1 MTKQRHLAPTKK
13 YFVTR
18 EPKKNTKVLL
28 LLKDDLKPYLSK
40 AQRESLLLDVGDQYK
55 AAKKKEQNENMPKI
69 TMSVA
74 AVQVMEG
81 KITNEQFIKG
91 IEEGWILVS

>member
-1 MTKQRHLAPTKK
+1 MTKQRHLAPAKK

-18 EPKKNTKVLL
+18 APKDNTKVLL
-28 LLKDDLKPYLSK
+28 LLKDDLKTYLTK
-40 AQRESLLLDVGDQYK
+40 AQREALMLEVGDKYK

-74 AVQVMEG
+74 AAQMAEG

-91 IEEGWILVS
+91 IKEGWILVG